1 MERFMELFHCK
12 LFDKETILN
21 WGLPEEVKKQLGI
34 NDYEYYFLTST
45 KENSHKG
52 HKHVHLSI
60 FPTNY
65 EIVKL
70 LEVETQVIDPKIL
83 QQILEYV
90 IKHNFEILTS
100 TGTCKE
106 KNKCF
111 FGVFFSKP
119 QDINTEGLISDIKKI
134 EEVTEAKVFNFSCD
148 GCCEE

>member
-1 MERFMELFHCK
+1 MEKFTEIFHCK
-12 LFDKETILN
+12 LYDKKTILD
-21 WGLPEEVKKQLGI
+21 WGLPEEVRKQLGI
-34 NDYEYYFLTST
+34 DEFEFFFLTST
-45 KENSHKG
+45 KEDSHKG

-70 LEVETQVIDPKIL
+70 LEVETPKINPKIL
-83 QQILEYV
+83 QEVLELV
-90 IKHNFEILTS
+90 VSHKFEILTS

-119 QDINTEGLISDIKKI
+119 QDITTESLLSDIKKI
-134 EEVTEAKVFNFSCD
+134 KEVKDANIFNFSCD

>member
-1 MERFMELFHCK
+1 MEKFIEAFHCK
-12 LFDKETILN
+12 LYDKEVILN
-21 WGLPEEVKKQLGI
+21 WGLPKEVKTQLGI
-34 NDYEYYFLTST
+34 DKFEYFFLTST
-45 KENSHKG
+45 KEDSHEG

-70 LEVETQVIDPKIL
+70 LEVETPKIDPKTL
-83 QQILEYV
+83 QKVLELV
-90 IKHNFEILTS
+90 VKHKFEILTS
-100 TGTCKE
+100 TGTCKG

-119 QDINTEGLISDIKKI
+119 QAIATESLLSDIKKI
-134 EEVTEAKVFNFSCD
+134 KEVRGVKVFNFSCD